1 MSEKQQ
7 RLVLSIIDFL
17 NQSINDGIVREEDKE
32 GLEVAGAYTPCSPLR
47 LDLLITFLSSSV
59 YPEKAFGVDPTD
71 QEQVDRLSVKPAT
84 LQSIFEVFIKTKD
97 KISSTGQVPPSTSPA
112 APVSPSADD
121 KDAAE
126 KYKQKGNAFMTGK
139 QYDKAI
145 EAYTEAT
152 KLDHSN
158 PVYYSNRA
166 AAHSSNGDHLTAA
179 IEAEKVIEIDPQ
191 IYRELFSPRVLGCQ
205 PSNWNLPSD
214 FPAYRHARYSI
225 GDHAAAADAYR
236 RGLELEPN
244 NAAMQDGLRNSE
256 AQPTDA
262 ARDMATPS
270 AAPAGGLGGL
280 ADTLRNLGGGGA
292 DGAGGAGG
300 AGGMPDLAG
309 MMNNPAM
316 MQMAQQMMANGG
328 LERVMSNP
336 TVANMVSCSSLR
348 PLRGFLAYLVCA
360 LPDEP
365 AEQWRQPTIHAR
377 THGKSRITIAV
388 SSLIDNKLIYLLHS

>member
-32 GLEVAGAYTPCSPLR
+32 GLEVAVQCIG
-47 LDLLITFLSSSV
+47 
-59 YPEKAFGVDPTD
+59 EAFCVDPTD
-71 QEQVDRLSVKPAT
+71 QEQVDRLNVKPAT
-84 LQSIFEVFIKTKD
+84 LQSIFEVFLKTKD

-112 APVSPSADD
+112 APVSPSAED

-126 KYKQKGNAFMTGK
+126 KCKQKGNAFMTSK

-152 KLDHSN
+152 KLDPSN

-166 AAHSSNGDHLTAA
+166 AAHSSKGDHLTAA
-179 IEAEKVIEIDPQ
+179 IDAEKVIETDPKFTKG
-191 IYRELFSPRVLGCQ
+191 YSRLG
-205 PSNWNLPSD
+205 
-214 FPAYRHARYSI
+214 HARYSI
-225 GDHAAAADAYR
+225 GDYAAAADAYR

-256 AQPTDA
+256 AQSTDA
-262 ARDMATPS
+262 ARDTATPNAAS
-270 AAPAGGLGGL
+270 AGGL
-280 ADTLRNLGGGGA
+280 ADALRNLGGG
-292 DGAGGAGG
+292 GAGGAGG

-309 MMNNPAM
+309 MMNNPVM

-328 LERVMSNP
+328 LERLMSNP
-336 TVANMVSCSSLR
+336 TVANMMDQMNSGGSPPSMQDLMGDPELR
-348 PLRGFLAYLVCA
+348 ALASQFA
-360 LPDEP
+360 GGQAGE
-365 AEQWRQPTIHAR
+365 R
-377 THGKSRITIAV
+377 
-388 SSLIDNKLIYLLHS
+388 

>member
-17 NQSINDGIVREEDKE
+17 NQSINDGTVREEDKE
-32 GLEVAGAYTPCSPLR
+32 GLEVAVQCIG
-47 LDLLITFLSSSV
+47 
-59 YPEKAFGVDPTD
+59 EAFGVDPTD
-71 QEQVDRLSVKPAT
+71 QEEVDRLSVKPAT
-84 LQSIFEVFIKTKD
+84 LQTIFEVFLKTRD
-97 KISSTGQVPPSTSPA
+97 KISSTGQVPPSTSSA
-112 APVSPSADD
+112 APVSPSAED

-152 KLDHSN
+152 KLDPSN

-166 AAHSSNGDHLTAA
+166 AAHSCKGDHLTAA
-179 IEAEKVIEIDPQ
+179 IDAEKVLEIDPKFTKG
-191 IYRELFSPRVLGCQ
+191 YSRLG
-205 PSNWNLPSD
+205 
-214 FPAYRHARYSI
+214 HARYSI
-225 GDHAAAADAYR
+225 GDYAAAADAYR

-270 AAPAGGLGGL
+270 AASAGGLGGL
-280 ADTLRNLGGGGA
+280 ADTLRNLGGG
-292 DGAGGAGG
+292 GAGGAGG

-336 TVANMVSCSSLR
+336 TVASMMDQLNSGGSL
-348 PLRGFLAYLVCA
+348 PSMEELMANPELRSLASQFA
-360 LPDEP
+360 GGQ
-365 AEQWRQPTIHAR
+365 AGQR
-377 THGKSRITIAV
+377 
-388 SSLIDNKLIYLLHS
+388 